1 MKNYIYIL
9 LILSIFSCSSDDD
22 STEIKDSTSKIELE
36 NITASSVNAKWT
48 IIEDDKLDGSLFALY
63 LNDDLI
69 DDEISSN
76 EFFIENLTPSTQYS
90 VKLNY
95 ENINNN
101 LVSLQ
106 EDFTTSATGKLLLT
120 KYSLLYS
127 SGGSDSINLNY
138 NENEQLT
145 QKLFPT
151 TVPYPISSY
160 YYYNDNNKI
169 SQLTRS
175 PFLNKVSFNYSSNQI
190 DDITILEGDSDVY
203 KKFYYS
209 NFTDNSYNVIQT
221 LNNSMSGSEDF
232 INEKNIDYTLNSNDC
247 LSSLTITDLN
257 TQEINNLN
265 FTYSNVGNLIEMDFD
280 GNILNIEYDNSNN
293 FHTYDAFLL
302 DSRSY
307 NFKDSGGLLF
317 LNDEFTEVIK
327 YLPFFIN
334 KNVNNPTKY
343 IFNGNLIRTFDYEYN
358 DLNYP
363 SKITIQEVDSSIT
376 YPEIELEYI
385 ISKNL

>member
-1 MKNYIYIL
+1 MKNYFYIL

-22 STEIKDSTSKIELE
+22 SIEIKDKTSKIELE

-48 IIEDDKLDGSLFALY
+48 ISEDDKLDGSLFALY

-76 EFFIENLTPSTQYS
+76 EYFIENLTPSTQYS
-90 VKLNY
+90 VKINY
-95 ENINNN
+95 ENTNNN
-101 LVSLQ
+101 LVTLQ

-120 KYSLLYS
+120 KYTLLHS

-151 TVPYPISSY
+151 AVTSPISSN
-160 YYYNDNNKI
+160 YYYNDNNKL
-169 SQLTRS
+169 SHLSSS
-175 PFLNKVSFNYSSNQI
+175 PFLNEVSFNYSSNQI
-190 DDITILEGDSDVY
+190 NDITILEGDSDVY

-209 NFTDNSYNVIQT
+209 NFTNNSYNVIQT
-221 LNNSMSGSEDF
+221 LNNSMDGSEDF
-232 INEKNIDYTLNSNDC
+232 INEKNIDYTLNSDDC
-247 LSSLTITDLN
+247 LSTLKITDLN
-257 TQEINNLN
+257 TQEINNLT
-265 FTYSNVGNLIEMDFD
+265 FTYSNVGNLIKMDFD

-302 DSRSY
+302 DSRIY

-317 LNDEFTEVIK
+317 LNDEFIQIIK
-327 YLPFFIN
+327 YLPIFIN

-343 IFNGNLIRTFDYEYN
+343 ILNGNLVRTFDYEYN

-376 YPEIELEYI
+376 YPEIELQYI
-385 ISKNL
+385 NSKNL